1 MDSDGSRLFSKLG
14 FKFKKKKLENVTE
27 EDILNLV
34 DDSTQ
39 RGLLEESEREMI
51 NNVFEFGDKDAGDIM
66 THRTDIAAVE
76 KKDKIQS
83 VIDIA
88 VSEGFSRIPVYEDDI
103 DNIIGVIYVKDLL
116 VLIGN
121 NDPYDIGLTNFTRN
135 TIYIPESTKCN
146 DLFRIFT
153 EQKLHMAVVVD
164 EYGGTSG
171 LVTMEDIIESVFG
184 NIQDEYDDEA
194 EEFSYIDENTMTID
208 GSADLD
214 DVSKQLGFEFEKGEE
229 YDTLGGLITD
239 RLGRIPEPDEH
250 PAITIGDYTFTVLLT
265 EDRRIIKVR
274 SRRRTSDESAAEQP
288 DNKTEK

>member
-1 MDSDGSRLFSKLG
+1 MDADGSRLFSKL
-14 FKFKKKKLENVTE
+14 FKKNKRKNVTE

-34 DDSTQ
+34 DDSAQ

-66 THRTDIAAVE
+66 THRTEIAAVE
-76 KKDKIQS
+76 KNDKIQN
-83 VIDIA
+83 VIDVAI
-88 VSEGFSRIPVYEDDI
+88 SEGFSRIPVYEDDI
-103 DNIIGVIYVKDLL
+103 DNIIGIIYVKDLL

-121 NDPYDIGLTNFTRN
+121 NDPYNIGLSNFIRD

-146 DLFRIFT
+146 ELFRIFT

-214 DVSKQLGFEFEKGEE
+214 DVSKQLGYEFQKGEE

-250 PAITIGDYTFTVLLT
+250 PEVTVGNYKFTVLLT
-265 EDRRIIKVR
+265 EDRRIVKVR
-274 SRRRTSDESAAEQP
+274 SQYIAQEAADNSENAKDE
-288 DNKTEK
+288 K